1 MGRDGLP
8 EDAVGTLRDAFREVE
23 YDNGAPGERAGDVRA
38 AIEEIRD
45 SQRSEGPDGGPA
57 DD

>member
-1 MGRDGLP
+1 VGRDGLP

-23 YDNGAPGERAGDVRA
+23 YGDGAPEESAGNVRA